1 MNQELFEARKL
12 QSLEK
17 EKMLQ
22 EQAKHN
28 RDEFHKV
35 IVQQKLER
43 DLEIKVEQDRKAL
56 VMDHANQLKKQM
68 ALNEEK
74 AKQDNRNR
82 LEEGKKIKDKLAN
95 EKKILEKLKQEKIT
109 ELKSHDIPEKYL
121 SDLLK
126 KKMVV

>member
-109 ELKSHDIPEKYL
+109 ELKSHDITEKYL